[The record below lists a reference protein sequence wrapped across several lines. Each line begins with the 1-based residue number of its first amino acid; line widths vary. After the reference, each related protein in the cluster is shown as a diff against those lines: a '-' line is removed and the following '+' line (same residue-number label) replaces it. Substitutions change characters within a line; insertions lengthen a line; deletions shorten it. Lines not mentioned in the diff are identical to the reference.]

1 MRTTASIATFICNI
15 VIIIIITTVIII
27 IISIIAATRARPVAR
42 VALAK
47 PFASKP
53 QMPGL

>member
-15 VIIIIITTVIII
+15 VIIIITTVIII